1 MWFCQ
6 GYQVMLNAEMAQI
19 YKKKL
24 KEENKYYRLFM
35 IIGKEQSKV
44 VG

>member
-1 MWFCQ
+1 MVLSEISGNVKCRDGTDLQ
-6 GYQVMLNAEMAQI
+6 
-19 YKKKL
+19 KKL
-24 KEENKYYRLFM
+24 KEGNKYYRLFM